1 MRVTRLCSSPTHH
14 GVAGVPDLLHMVEDS
29 LQSQVNS
36 VKLRGSQQVMQREV
50 LHQWVVVIH
59 LLQSMLQ
66 TYSISVVI
74 ATVVIATVAIAT
86 IVY

>member
-1 MRVTRLCSSPTHH
+1 
-14 GVAGVPDLLHMVEDS
+14 
-29 LQSQVNS
+29 
-36 VKLRGSQQVMQREV
+36 MQREV